1 MDFSMV
7 GWNEGN
13 TELPDAI
20 KDVPV
25 VERLFPRP
33 GADNDTDT
41 GDDTER
47 IQKALDRVGQKAKL
61 GVVQGKTVVPTGA
74 LALARGVYRIS
85 KPLKVRDSGVLFR
98 GDPAGGSRI
107 VCQWEST
114 GPRYAIEIEGQ
125 KDKMLP
131 DTRVPVVSDYT
142 PVGSFILA
150 LDPTYFPESTLSVG
164 DQIMVTRIGND
175 RWVEDIGM
183 DDFDSDKKGVKPW
196 RKMSAHMFRTIRS
209 LDPHTGI
216 VQLDA
221 PLPISIRRYYG
232 GGWVTKYEDRKIWA
246 VGVQFLDL
254 VFPKNIGRTT
264 EDMLDEKGRGSE
276 DYRFSYEI
284 FANYALR
291 LDLAAHVYF
300 SHITTAFFHNF
311 ISVGTDVHHVTLDSV
326 VHSYPDDMLSGQSAF
341 QLSGQLV
348 LIKNSLSQGSFHF
361 FVDINH
367 VPGPNVVH
375 RSQAINIGKSYQ
387 PLPLDF
393 APGEVGPHMK
403 FCTGLLF
410 DQVTTDGS
418 IQIVNRG
425 DMGTGQGYSG
435 ANSVVWN
442 SRARE
447 GVLTHRAQGF
457 QNFAIGS
464 EDYEAED
471 RRPWDSQ
478 GWKEH
483 LGSEVLPGSLYLRQ
497 LTDRLDRRAKGW
509 VS

>member
-33 GADNDTDT
+33 GADKDTDT

-47 IQKALDRVGQKAKL
+47 IQKALDRVGQTTKV

-125 KDKMLP
+125 KDEMLP

-142 PVGSFILA
+142 PVGSYFLA
-150 LDPTYFPESTLSVG
+150 LDPDYIPESTLAVG
-164 DQIMVTRIGND
+164 DQIMVTRVGND
-175 RWVEDIGM
+175 RWIEDIGM
-183 DDFDSDKKGVKPW
+183 DDFDSSKEGVKPW
-196 RKMSAHMFRTIRS
+196 KTMRAHMFRTIRS

-216 VQLDA
+216 MKLDA

-232 GGWVTKYEDRKIWA
+232 GGWVTKYEDQKIRA
-246 VGVQFLDL
+246 IGVQFLDM

-264 EDMLDEKGRGSE
+264 EEMLDEKGRGSE

-291 LDLAAHVYF
+291 LDRAAHVYF

-326 VHSYPDDMLSGQSAF
+326 VHSYPNDMLSGQSAF

-375 RSQAINIGKSYQ
+375 RSQATSIGKPHQ

-403 FCTGLLF
+403 FCTGILF
-410 DQVTTDGS
+410 DQVITDGS

-457 QNFAIGS
+457 QNFVIGS
-464 EDYEAED
+464 EDYEAND
-471 RRPWDSQ
+471 QHPWDSQ

-497 LTDRLDRRAKGW
+497 LADRLDRRAKGW
-509 VS
+509 VA